1 MFKHLLLSTICVVLA
16 VADFTITDMR
26 GKAVTIKEPLN
37 SVATIDDGFVEGVMT
52 HLGVIDK
59 ITAIG
64 SWSMKRDY
72 KYDFVAQ
79 NGEKYS
85 HRGWNTMKF
94 LHPWLDKKPCVNSAQ
109 GNIINYEE
117 LAQVNPELVILRVG
131 DCTLGGSDKEKLEK
145 TISTIENLGLNLA
158 VIYSPTFYKKA
169 ELSSMRDEMRVLGEI
184 FNQKDRAL
192 KLYDYLNATQTLIQE
207 RTKNITQK
215 RSILYIGLNPAA
227 RKKGGVGSVSGVN
240 TPESYIIEK
249 IANAKNAFGGDGERV
264 ILSAEQIYALNPDVI
279 ILPTSNGYH
288 PAREILQSPDF
299 EILKELK
306 AIKEKRVFAMPWSP
320 MNCARKVEYPIDM
333 LIIAKAAYPEIFAD
347 IKVHEFAIKFYRDV
361 YNVDEKTA
369 RNLLSEQILDWT
381 IESDF

>member
-1 MFKHLLLSTICVVLA
+1 MLA

-94 LHPWLDKKPCVNSAQ
+94 LHPWLDEKPCVNSAQ

-249 IANAKNAFGGDGERV
+249 IANAKNAF
-264 ILSAEQIYALNPDVI
+264 S
-279 ILPTSNGYH
+279 
-288 PAREILQSPDF
+288 RE
-299 EILKELK
+299 
-306 AIKEKRVFAMPWSP
+306 
-320 MNCARKVEYPIDM
+320 
-333 LIIAKAAYPEIFAD
+333 
-347 IKVHEFAIKFYRDV
+347 KFM
-361 YNVDEKTA
+361 
-369 RNLLSEQILDWT
+369 QILVSQ
-381 IESDF
+381 ESKKISKFLG